1 MFCSKK
7 RNNADGL
14 ARMDLH
20 CNYLRILRPRK
31 ARAKFIVAVVNGERC
46 SLTTGFAICHS
57 RNRKIKIACHCCQ
70 KAHFSTGS
78 ASWMSTVECPSG
90 TDGPDPAGRNF
101 SPLVSTHTLNAT
113 GKKTNS
119 EQPCADLDQGLDI
132 QVYFHLKGILIQLMP
147 WR

>member
-1 MFCSKK
+1 
-7 RNNADGL
+7 
-14 ARMDLH
+14 
-20 CNYLRILRPRK
+20 
-31 ARAKFIVAVVNGERC
+31 
-46 SLTTGFAICHS
+46 
-57 RNRKIKIACHCCQ
+57 
-70 KAHFSTGS
+70 
-78 ASWMSTVECPSG
+78 MSTVECQSG

-113 GKKTNS
+113 GKKTNY